1 MKDKGFEKRYRE
13 NDKTPW
19 LISLIFAL
27 VIGFLAGRNFPIASD
42 QVIPE
47 RTPVPSERQT
57 RPSHSTEPPEGP
69 NPDSGEEKQPTNS
82 DGRYSG
88 QSSEELR

>member
-1 MKDKGFEKRYRE
+1 MKDKGFGKHHRE

-27 VIGFLAGRNFPIASD
+27 VVGFLAGRNFPIASNP
-42 QVIPE
+42 VIPE

-57 RPSHSTEPPEGP
+57 RPSHSTEPTEGSDP
-69 NPDSGEEKQPTNS
+69 NSEEEKPLLNS
-82 DGRYSG
+82 DSVGNG
-88 QSSEELR
+88 QSR